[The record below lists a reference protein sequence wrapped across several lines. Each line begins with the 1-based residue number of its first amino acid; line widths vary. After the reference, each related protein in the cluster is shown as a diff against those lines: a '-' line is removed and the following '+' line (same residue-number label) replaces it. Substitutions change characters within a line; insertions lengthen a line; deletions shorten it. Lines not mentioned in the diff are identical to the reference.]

1 MSQPVNLDHLKQQFR
16 QGRHAEAI
24 AACEAAIRQEP
35 GNRPARRLCATMHA
49 LTRNHARALDL
60 LQELREPGRVDG
72 ELLFNI
78 GTLQKDLQRDQDA
91 ADTFASYT
99 AAFPADAAGWANLAE
114 CRFRLNAFEEGSR
127 HAAHALK
134 LDPSLVQEL
143 VAARVRRGDAMLD
156 AGRREE
162 AAADYQAAL
171 AMQPR
176 DDATLKKAT
185 MCLLESNRA
194 EEAIQLCRDVLR
206 ADPDN
211 LTAKLGAEW
220 LLSKIVPL
228 WHVPMMNEEVRNGAY
243 HAGLQAAVK
252 PGQTVLEI
260 GTGSGLLAMMA
271 AKLGAAKVYTCEAV
285 PLVAHTAQKI
295 VARNGY
301 QEQVTVLA
309 KPSDALRIGED
320 LPARADLL
328 VHEIFSSELLG
339 ENVLGAIEDAKAR
352 LLKPG
357 GAVMPAA
364 ASIMIALV
372 GGDALGRNVHVANS
386 FGFDLGE
393 FNAIQPRKRPLYR
406 EDLAP
411 VLLSDA
417 VEAFRFD
424 FAGRASFPA
433 EKKRI
438 QLQATAGGACYGVLQ
453 WIRIELAPG
462 VVFENHPSVRR
473 DVSNWQHT
481 AYVFD
486 APVQLERGA
495 SLGIDAWHDRTRPWF
510 ERAA

>member
-1 MSQPVNLDHLKQQFR
+1 MPTTANLDPLRQQFR

-24 AACEAAIRQEP
+24 AACEAAIQQEP
-35 GNRPARRLCATMHA
+35 GNRPARRLCAMMHA
-49 LTRNHARALDL
+49 LTRNHERALEL
-60 LQELREPGRVDG
+60 FQGLQEPGKADG

-78 GTLQKDLQRDQDA
+78 GNCQKELQRDEA
-91 ADTFASYT
+91 AAATFAAYT
-99 AAFPADAAGWANLAE
+99 EAFPADATGWANRAE
-114 CRFRLNAFEEGSR
+114 CRFRLGDFAEGNR
-127 HAAHALK
+127 LAAQALK
-134 LDPSLVQEL
+134 LDASLAPEL
-143 VAARVRRGDAMLD
+143 AASRIRRGDALL
-156 AGRREE
+156 ATGRREE

-185 MCLLESNRA
+185 SCLLEVNRA
-194 EEAIQLCRDVLR
+194 EDAIQLCRDVLR
-206 ADPDN
+206 ADPGN

-220 LLSKIVPL
+220 LLSKMVPL
-228 WHVPMMNEEVRNGAY
+228 WHVPMMNEQVRNKAY
-243 HAGLQAAVK
+243 HDGLQATVK

-271 AKLGAAKVYTCEAV
+271 AKLGAAKVTTCEAV
-285 PLVAHTAQKI
+285 PLVAQTAQQI

-301 QEQVTVLA
+301 QQQVTVIA
-309 KPSDALRIGED
+309 KPSHELQVGADVPD
-320 LPARADLL
+320 RADLL

-357 GAVMPAA
+357 ATVMPAA
-364 ASIMIALV
+364 ASLMIALV
-372 GGDALGRNVHVANS
+372 GGDALGRNVHVADS
-386 FGFDLGE
+386 FGFDLGA

-411 VLLSDA
+411 ELLSEA
-417 VEAFRFD
+417 AEAFRFD
-424 FAGRASFPA
+424 FAGRSSFPP

-438 QLQATAGGACYGVLQ
+438 RLKATAPGTCYGVLQ

-462 VVFENHPSVRR
+462 VVFENHPSVRS

-481 AYVFD
+481 VYVFEE
-486 APVQLERGA
+486 PVQLA
-495 SLGIDAWHDRTRPWF
+495 SGTQLEIAASHDRTRPWF